1 MICPNCRND
10 NPANA
15 KFCLNCGVPLKHQ
28 CANCKTDLP
37 AGARFCMNC
46 GQPVNVVISVV
57 APTAPS
63 TYSNTATVTPSVTDT
78 QPGNN
83 SVSVTVQVK

>member
-1 MICPNCRND
+1 MNCPNCRSE

-46 GQPVNVVISVV
+46 GQPVNVTTTTDDARLTRLTAATP
-57 APTAPS
+57 APLAS
-63 TYSNTATVTPSVTDT
+63 
-78 QPGNN
+78 
-83 SVSVTVQVK
+83 